1 MTVTSLLQ
9 QLMNLPQSAAAPAP
23 SNPHLA
29 AVLQNKV
36 LAPLQVPELGQPSRP
51 ELQIQILAAVATCE
65 KGFFQGRLGGSGV
78 MRLTLGVISGS

>member
-1 MTVTSLLQ
+1 MTVTGLLQ

-36 LAPLQVPELGQPSRP
+36 GLPFHVPELRTASEF
-51 ELQIQILAAVATCE
+51 ELQINMAAVAVAAC
-65 KGFFQGRLGGSGV
+65 K
-78 MRLTLGVISGS
+78 